1 MKGTER
7 SGHSLHQGVRGVAK
21 FFSQAVP
28 APRPRALQV
37 IDLCG
42 ELGVAFVLNPRM
54 QFEAL
59 GIRVDRH
66 KGSSGSTAA
75 LPWGPRASGC
85 AHGEEGPPPGHW
97 ERVAMEVRATPEQ
110 LDVVTACWELNTQLL
125 VSRRGVGVCVAL
137 RFLQPGGEEGWGKTT
152 AWREGPEG

>member
-1 MKGTER
+1 M
-7 SGHSLHQGVRGVAK
+7 
-21 FFSQAVP
+21 
-28 APRPRALQV
+28 
-37 IDLCG
+37 
-42 ELGVAFVLNPRM
+42 AFVLNPRM

-125 VSRRGVGVCVAL
+125 VRGRGVDVCVAL
-137 RFLQPGGEEGWGKTT
+137 RFLQGGGEEGWGKTNGMAGRAGGMSGEARGET
-152 AWREGPEG
+152 GRQRHLSSVCC